1 MVPVAPKVDG
11 IIGDHHHMEGPR
23 WDGQFTSRTE
33 IFLLCLVWLYGVD
46 GYVEKR
52 AHAITAAVAT
62 TTRTT
67 MATSNADF
75 SFSRNGLKPT
85 LKR

>member
-1 MVPVAPKVDG
+1 MAAQVDG
-11 IIGDHHHMEGPR
+11 VVGNHDQVECPRRYREITPGAQVLLEG
-23 WDGQFTSRTE
+23 
-33 IFLLCLVWLYGVD
+33 LVGLNRAD

-52 AHAITAAVAT
+52 AHAITASVAASAMT
-62 TTRTT
+62 TIT
-67 MATSNADF
+67 MSNADF